1 MKLDKDSPT
10 ESPEKFWGDQARILS
25 WGAHPTKILSGDLK
39 KGNVKWFEDGKLNA
53 CYNCVDRHLDKY
65 GDKTAIIWESEDP
78 NSNLSSPSPSPSSSS
93 SSLSL
98 SCSESGSR
106 KITFNDLHKEVCR
119 FANLLKSREIKKGDR
134 VCIYMPMIPEATMA
148 MLACA
153 RIGAIHSVVFGGF
166 SPESIKSR
174 VLDADCRAVITVDG
188 SFRNGKLIPFKDNID
203 KALVDCP
210 NVDTVINI
218 KNTCNKV
225 EWFVHRDID
234 YHEHINLMSD
244 DCPCETMDACDPL
257 FILYTSGSTG
267 NPKGILHSVGGY
279 LLYASYTHKFIFDI
293 KPDDVYWCCADVG
306 WITGHSYIVYGP
318 LANATTS
325 IMIEGNSGFPDSS
338 RCFDIIDKYKV
349 SIFYTS
355 PTFIRLLMKCGNQN
369 VKSSSRESL
378 RILGSVGEPINPECW
393 QWYFDVIGDKRC
405 PIMDTWWQTE
415 TGGFM
420 IAPPLDKKLQK
431 PGFAQKPIPGISLA
445 LLDNNGKEIKGK
457 GEGVLVISKPWPG
470 MMLEVYKN
478 HKRFLDVY
486 LKPHPGYYFT
496 GDGAKRDKD
505 GDYCI
510 TGRVDDMIN
519 VSGHLLSTAEIEG
532 ALALNPKVIESAVV
546 GVDHSIKGQ
555 AIYAFVTLV
564 KNGDDITKDLQASVR
579 SQLGPVVSID
589 FIQYADDLPK
599 TRSGKIMRRIL
610 RKIANK
616 KGGDLGDISTLN
628 NPDCIEKL
636 IKNS

>member
-1 MKLDKDSPT
+1 MKFDKDPST
-10 ESPEKFWGDQARILS
+10 KNPEKFWGDQASILS
-25 WGAHPTKILSGDLK
+25 WSTHPTKILSGDLN
-39 KGNVKWFEDGKLNA
+39 KGNIKWFEDGKLNA

-78 NSNLSSPSPSPSSSS
+78 NSNLSSP
-93 SSLSL
+93 
-98 SCSESGSR
+98 CYEHESESGSR
-106 KITFNDLHKEVCR
+106 KITFNELHKQVCR

-134 VCIYMPMIPEATMA
+134 VCIYMPMIPEAAMA

-166 SPESIKSR
+166 SSESIKSR
-174 VLDADCRAVITVDG
+174 VLDANCRAVITVDG

-234 YHEHINLMSD
+234 YNEHINLMSD
-244 DCPCETMDACDPL
+244 DCPCEAMDACDPL

-293 KPDDVYWCCADVG
+293 KPDDVYWCSADVG

-318 LANATTS
+318 LSNATTN
-325 IMIEGNSGFPDSS
+325 IMIEGNCCFPDSS

-355 PTFIRLLMKCGNQN
+355 PTSIRLLMKCGNQN

-378 RILGSVGEPINPECW
+378 RILGSVGEPINSECW

-470 MMLEVYKN
+470 MMLEIYKN
-478 HKRFLDVY
+478 HERFLDVY

-546 GVDHSIKGQ
+546 GVDHDIKGQ
-555 AIYAFVTLV
+555 ALYAFVTLV
-564 KNGDDITKDLQASVR
+564 KNSDDITEDLQASVR
-579 SQLGPVVSID
+579 SQLGPVASID

-616 KGGDLGDISTLN
+616 KGSDLGDISTLN

-636 IKNS
+636 LKNSF